1 MKSSSGINIG
11 NGNNCR
17 ENRKTTRATSPSSS
31 PSSAYINKRVTK
43 TNTSLTKS
51 SNVEQDSIKQEEQQ
65 LNDFIQPAHS
75 FYTTST
81 STFQSESVS
90 SKFQFQITPEA
101 LNQLNHY
108 PKNKQRHTR
117 VQWITRHASLHSK
130 TKIPNANTSV
140 IITSSS
146 INIDPTAMA
155 TNSTQTIP
163 NVSITEMSRKDF
175 DDQYQKS
182 QNQEDFDQTLKCTS
196 ADTITD
202 DDDDD
207 EKEKAFADQG
217 SQAILADAK
226 SKKKIRSASYHKK
239 IRSASKRP
247 KQPSATQVT
256 PQQSAAAAAAPS
268 SPNRTVSQA
277 EVAAGAVPKLTPVVT
292 KIEDINAGKNC
303 ITVDTSKARSN
314 LEVVRLCLKDLGW
327 KEVRARFKKNL
338 FTHSSCL

>member
-11 NGNNCR
+11 NGNNSR
-17 ENRKTTRATSPSSS
+17 ENRKITRTTSPSSS
-31 PSSAYINKRVTK
+31 PSSAYINKRATK
-43 TNTSLTKS
+43 TNTTLTKS
-51 SNVEQDSIKQEEQQ
+51 LNVEQDPIKSEEQQ
-65 LNDFIQPAHS
+65 LNDFIQPASS

-108 PKNKQRHTR
+108 PKTKQRHTR
-117 VQWITRHASLHSK
+117 VQWIARHASLHSK
-130 TKIPNANTSV
+130 TKVPNANTSV

-146 INIDPTAMA
+146 LNLDPTAMA
-155 TNSTQTIP
+155 TNSTQELP

-182 QNQEDFDQTLKCTS
+182 QNQDDFDQTLKCTS

-207 EKEKAFADQG
+207 EKEKAFVDQG
-217 SQAILADAK
+217 SQAVLADARA
-226 SKKKIRSASYHKK
+226 KKKIRSASYHKK
-239 IRSASKRP
+239 IKSATKRP
-247 KQPSATQVT
+247 KPPSATQVT
-256 PQQSAAAAAAPS
+256 QQSAASSS
-268 SPNRTVSQA
+268 SPTRTASQA
-277 EVAAGAVPKLTPVVT
+277 EMTAAAVPKLTPVVT

-314 LEVVRLCLKDLGW
+314 LEVVRLCLRDLGW
-327 KEVRARFKKNL
+327 KEVRTRFLQNPFINSPYL
-338 FTHSSCL
+338 